1 MDKLSPNNNPLE
13 LTLLPKELNGLRHDM
28 AEALV
33 LRGRIREEGS
43 GITALKGNVLHSF
56 RYPLPEELVREVFL
70 KDGVSATVGECYVEY
85 IPEFILGEPDDS
97 PEQKTK
103 HQGKIFMLVEYSSS
117 RGEGLSPLN
126 TALTWSIGGEC
137 FDEIPKGRYNLER
150 SIDGRVETM
159 SGVDYSVYDLE
170 SMVEEERHDVFAS
183 VLDDITAFERPLDLD
198 DQQKMRKVLEYVASA
213 TPLVD

>member
-1 MDKLSPNNNPLE
+1 MDKLPPNNNPLE
-13 LTLLPKELNGLRHDM
+13 LTLLPKELDGLRRDM

-33 LRGRIREEGS
+33 LRGRKRKEES
-43 GITALKGNVLHSF
+43 GITDIEGNVLHSF
-56 RYPLPEELVREVFL
+56 RYPLPEELVRKVFL
-70 KDGVSATVGECYVEY
+70 KDEDPTTVGECYVEY
-85 IPEFILGEPDDS
+85 VPEFILGEPDDS

-126 TALTWSIGGEC
+126 TALTWSIGGYLNKALEG
-137 FDEIPKGRYNLER
+137 FYNSEE
-150 SIDGRVETM
+150 SIDGKTETM

-170 SMVEEERHDVFAS
+170 SMGEGEKHDVFAS
-183 VLDDITAFERPLDLD
+183 VLDDITAFERPLNPD